1 MTIFRGGV
9 EYDQVFRGSEPL
21 AHIYRGNDLV
31 WTRAVVR
38 DDFNKDGWLT
48 NWINELW
55 LGDLGHLFS
64 DMFGRLVDGLGNFV
78 GSTVSF
84 VTDAVSVAA
93 NGVGKLVANV
103 GQGLAEAYCGA
114 WGGTAAPN
122 GLVGMVN
129 NIPIIGPGLAT
140 WLTGAINITKLV
152 GQIPVIGDIGRMIG
166 LIPDAV
172 TGLLKDPINFIV
184 DAVGGVIGNLT
195 CGAFKPS
202 GGSNEA
208 VGYVIGK
215 SGGAARMLV
224 PDGLLS
230 LNKQFSRMRYPTQTP
245 GDDGWLNIRVAQ
257 PGAQG
262 YGTQVFRRYSNNGS
276 AEVGVGLDLR
286 DNMVGLVRR
295 VGGNNVIV
303 KPNMTGYGPGTRL
316 WLDQTGDV
324 HTLFRDG
331 IEVGAWEDTGH
342 TAAIGAGQR
351 SAAMVM
357 AGSKELFGTRRF
369 SPSLDYF
376 EAA

>member
-1 MTIFRGGV
+1 VPIYRNEVEYGMVFRGGTQRAHV
-9 EYDQVFRGSEPL
+9 YRGSNL
-21 AHIYRGNDLV
+21 I
-31 WTRAVVR
+31 WTGAAVR
-38 DDFNKDGWLT
+38 DDFNRDGWLSD
-48 NWINELW
+48 WINELW

-64 DMFGRLVDGLGNFV
+64 DIWGRLVDGLGNLV
-78 GSTVSF
+78 GNTVHF
-84 VTDAVSVAA
+84 VTDAVSMAV

-103 GQGLAEAYCGA
+103 GQGLTEAYCGA

-129 NIPIIGPGLAT
+129 NIPIIGHGLAE

-152 GQIPVIGDIGRMIG
+152 GQIPIIGDLGKMIG

-172 TGLLKDPINFIV
+172 SHALSDPINFIV
-184 DAVGGVIGNLT
+184 NGIGDVLGKLT
-195 CGAFKPS
+195 CGAFKPTA
-202 GGSNEA
+202 GGNEA

-230 LNKQFSRMRYPTQTP
+230 LNKQFSRMRHPTKTP
-245 GDDGWLNIRVAQ
+245 GDDGWLNVRIAQ
-257 PGAQG
+257 PGSAG
-262 YGTQVFRRYSNNGS
+262 YGTQVFRRYSNDGG
-276 AEVGVGLDLR
+276 AAAGVGLDIR
-286 DNMVGLVRR
+286 DNRVGIVRR

-303 KPNMTGYGPGTRL
+303 APALTDYGAGTRL

-324 HTLFRDG
+324 HTLYRDG
-331 IEVGAWEDTGH
+331 IEVGDWEDTSH
-342 TAAIGAGQR
+342 TAAKGANYR

-357 AGSKELFGTRRF
+357 AGSKELFGTRKF